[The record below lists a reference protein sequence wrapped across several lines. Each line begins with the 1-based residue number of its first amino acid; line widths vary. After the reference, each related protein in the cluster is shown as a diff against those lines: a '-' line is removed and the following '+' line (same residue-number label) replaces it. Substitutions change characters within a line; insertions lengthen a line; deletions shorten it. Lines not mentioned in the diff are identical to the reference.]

1 MKNMDNIIDLMK
13 KCPLKQDIRERL
25 WEVYIRKLG
34 IKPMKYL
41 TLYCPPLMDV
51 KHFCSKG
58 HINLEKGVYEGV
70 VGITNVPQKG
80 YPDTISEGVGRLE
93 LLKEGVLH
101 NLLEKREK
109 DLIEKFPFDVIN
121 LDYCNHIY
129 GSHNN
134 QYISS
139 NLPDIVAIIKQQD
152 RKKCEQFVLFI
163 TTRTDKSRSGGIDFS
178 DDFKKGLLER
188 IKLNIHQ
195 NIDFKKGC
203 SQIFGGKSPFDYA
216 KENFNTFISI
226 GIIKLFSMCL
236 AKKNYGIKDCD
247 VFWLIRTKGGIVRKF
262 LHIAL
267 LVSRGKPQKC
277 SVEAKYLS
285 QIGAAKYIERGAT
298 IILDKV
304 INHNIIFLSEEKDRG
319 RLQKKHGEQIKSLK
333 KNFELPIP
341 ESISNE

>member
-70 VGITNVPQKG
+70 VGITNVSQRG
-80 YPDTISEGVGRLE
+80 YRDTISEGVGRLE

-134 QYISS
+134 QYISG
-139 NLPDIVAIIKQQD
+139 NLQDIVAIIKQQD
-152 RKKCEQFVLFI
+152 RKEQREFVLFV
-163 TTRTDKSRSGGIDFS
+163 TTRTDKSRSGGIDFP

-188 IKLNIHQ
+188 IRLNIHQ
-195 NIDFKKGC
+195 NIDFKKRC
-203 SQIFGGKSPFDYA
+203 SQIFGGKSLFDYA

-236 AKKNYGIKDCD
+236 AEKNYGIKDCD
-247 VFWLIRTKGGIVRKF
+247 VFWLIRTKGGIRRKF

-277 SVEAKYLS
+277 SGQTRYLRRT
-285 QIGAAKYIERGAT
+285 GAAKYMEKGAT
-298 IILDKV
+298 IVLDKV
-304 INHNIIFLSEEKDRG
+304 INHNIIFLTEETDG
-319 RLQKKHGEQIKSLK
+319 ERLQKEHGEYMKSLE
-333 KNFELPIP
+333 KNFELPISEP
-341 ESISNE
+341 ISNE